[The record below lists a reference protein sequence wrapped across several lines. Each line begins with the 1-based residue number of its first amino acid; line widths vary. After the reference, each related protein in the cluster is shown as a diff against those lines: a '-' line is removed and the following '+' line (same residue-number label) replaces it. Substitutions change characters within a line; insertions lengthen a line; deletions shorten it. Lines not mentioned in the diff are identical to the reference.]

1 MLNFVQNSFSNSQTD
16 QNPLLKHLPLLI
28 SISAYCFI
36 LCPSWTVE
44 SSCRAEPRNWLL
56 LITLPSQILKKSPNS
71 QLPSSEGVHIW
82 FKLPDCFTDNNPE
95 TYPNLMGEPTTLQI
109 QPSAQQIQA
118 TRTLSHHEPKKL
130 QTCRSIPVMN
140 RHVQLRR
147 AKSSTTLILAMM
159 VTLWWFKPPHRQC
172 SIDPLGL
179 LLLLQVV
186 IHSQSS
192 LWWDGDDGGL
202 ACKWSPVGEFVGS

>member
-95 TYPNLMGEPTTLQI
+95 TYPNLMGGAYHSSDSTFSSKT
-109 QPSAQQIQA
+109 QA
-118 TRTLSHHEPKKL
+118 TRTLSHHEPKKITDL
-130 QTCRSIPVMN
+130 QIHTCYEQTCTTQESQEQHHPDPRHDGNPVM
-140 RHVQLRR
+140 
-147 AKSSTTLILAMM
+147 I
-159 VTLWWFKPPHRQC
+159 
-172 SIDPLGL
+172 
-179 LLLLQVV
+179 
-186 IHSQSS
+186 
-192 LWWDGDDGGL
+192 
-202 ACKWSPVGEFVGS
+202 